1 MSRLDFSLVKVGD
14 ETCRAIPGG
23 HALTATAYVA
33 RVSGHHLE
41 HYVAVAEATE
51 RYVGWGT
58 EDYQAAHLRLRRR
71 LRDQVREL
79 ATVNAR
85 EAD

>member
-1 MSRLDFSLVKVGD
+1 MPLDYSLVKLSD

-33 RVSGHHLE
+33 RVSGDRLE
-41 HYVAVAEATE
+41 HYVAVAGATE
-51 RYVGWGT
+51 SYVGWGT

-71 LRDQVREL
+71 LRDRLSEL
-79 ATVNAR
+79 ATVAAR

>member
-1 MSRLDFSLVKVGD
+1 MPLDFSLAKVGD
-14 ETCRAIPGG
+14 ETCRAVPGG
-23 HALTATAYVA
+23 HELAVTAYVA
-33 RVSGHHLE
+33 RISGDRLE
-41 HYVAVAEATE
+41 HYVAVASETE

-71 LRDQVREL
+71 LRQRLVEL
-79 ATVNAR
+79 ATIHAR

>member
-1 MSRLDFSLVKVGD
+1 MSRLDFSLLKVGD
-14 ETCRAIPGG
+14 ETCRPIPGG

-33 RVSGHHLE
+33 RVSGDRLE
-41 HYVAVAEATE
+41 HYVAVAEATQS
-51 RYVGWGT
+51 YVGWGA

-79 ATVNAR
+79 ATVHAR
-85 EAD
+85 DAD